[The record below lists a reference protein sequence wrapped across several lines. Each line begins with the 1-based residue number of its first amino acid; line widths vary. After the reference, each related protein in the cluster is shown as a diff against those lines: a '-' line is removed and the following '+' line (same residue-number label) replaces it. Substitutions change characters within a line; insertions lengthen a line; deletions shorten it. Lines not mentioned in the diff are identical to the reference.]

1 MIEDFNEY
9 NALPRSVIFEAVG
22 WEHTLGG
29 VGRPQ
34 QIINEGL
41 RSCDYFFMLLW
52 DRWGFLAG
60 GATLKVARWHDFA

>member
-9 NALPRSVIFEAVG
+9 NALPRSVMFPAVG

-34 QIINEGL
+34 QIINEDL
-41 RSCDYFFMLLW
+41 RSCDYFFMLLR
-52 DRWGFLAG
+52 DRWGSR
-60 GATLKVARWHDFA
+60 ATLKVPRWHDFS